1 MRPPNNIN
9 TSRPIQISVDG
20 RDSYIQVDTGGY
32 NLTNDGIECN
42 DPDTSIFIPWK
53 YIQWI
58 EQSTAVDT
66 VFNRQTTHNNTGSS
80 TNPTVTNP
88 ASIVD
93 SRDDEIRLL
102 ERNNPFARIDMKL
115 FKQCVNNHIIE
126 HDENGWRIRISN
138 QRIGHNENQAMS
150 IIRSNPSLQ
159 VYLAQSLSTIPLS
172 DTDENHANTN
182 ASMNTVNNASMNQVN
197 SDNDNK
203 KQSDYTNDPW
213 ITIDDDTANDDGM
226 QTLLTVD
233 PQADNEYMLDD
244 YDDNMSYTPEM
255 LIESYNDDTHSNTT
269 STVSN
274 DNSDNTANS
283 DNNTVS
289 TMNSRTASSA
299 STVNNTSNS
308 SDADGADAN
317 TTASMSNK
325 QTTTKHREQSYAPTE
340 PGFSFGFG
348 FTTNNKNTTT
358 NANSANNASIGSHE
372 ISDANYKNNNLNR
385 IITVNN
391 DVHMT
396 AAHMPNAATSAS
408 TVNNVNTDADTSKL
422 VSSMNGESSASN
434 GMQDNSDTASMQP
447 SSSMMNTTSHVNNS
461 SDYTN
466 NLDSIDNNATSP
478 IHPSRKKKNPVKHH
492 LTDYEVDDSSNT
504 DNATTA
510 DENGCDWV
518 VLMVA
523 LGYAGTI
530 VSRWRSRAEA
540 EADRDARIENNNV
553 NSSMIP
559 LNYMVF
565 RANGNRLYD
574 RKYIPRDKN
583 GIPLKGYNEYGE
595 YVAGLP
601 GYEF

>member
-66 VFNRQTTHNNTGSS
+66 VFNRQTTHKNQG
-80 TNPTVTNP
+80 TNSAITNP

-138 QRIGHNENQAMS
+138 QRIGYNEDQAMS
-150 IIRSNPSLQ
+150 VIRSNPSLQ

-172 DTDENHANTN
+172 DTDEIHASTN
-182 ASMNTVNNASMNQVN
+182 ANMNTVNNASMNQVT

-203 KQSDYTNDPW
+203 KQSHYTNDPW
-213 ITIDDDTANDDGM
+213 VTIDDDTANDNGM
-226 QTLLTVD
+226 QALLKVD

-269 STVSN
+269 STASN
-274 DNSDNTANS
+274 DSTTANS
-283 DNNTVS
+283 DSKTVN
-289 TMNSRTASSA
+289 TMNSKTASNA
-299 STVNNTSNS
+299 STS
-308 SDADGADAN
+308 SADADAGDS

-325 QTTTKHREQSYAPTE
+325 QTTTRHREQSYAPTE

-358 NANSANNASIGSHE
+358 NANSANNSSMGSHDSHE
-372 ISDANYKNNNLNR
+372 ISNVNYKNNNLN
-385 IITVNN
+385 TVNN

-396 AAHMPNAATSAS
+396 AAHMPNAITNAS
-408 TVNNVNTDADTSKL
+408 TVNTDTGTVSTNADTSKL
-422 VSSMNGESSASN
+422 VSSMNGESSSSN
-434 GMQDNSDTASMQP
+434 GMHVSDTASMQP
-447 SSSMMNTTSHVNNS
+447 SSSMMNNTASHVNNS
-461 SDYTN
+461 SDYAN
-466 NLDSIDNNATSP
+466 NSYSIDNNATSP

>member
-80 TNPTVTNP
+80 TNPAVTNP

-172 DTDENHANTN
+172 DEDENHANTS
-182 ASMNTVNNASMNQVN
+182 ASMNSVNNASMNQVN
-197 SDNDNK
+197 SNSDNK
-203 KQSDYTNDPW
+203 EKSNYTNDPW
-213 ITIDDDTANDDGM
+213 ATIDDDTVNDDGM

-233 PQADNEYMLDD
+233 PQADNEYILDD

-269 STVSN
+269 ST
-274 DNSDNTANS
+274 TANS
-283 DNNTVS
+283 DNTTANSDSRTVS
-289 TMNSRTASSA
+289 TMNS
-299 STVNNTSNS
+299 STVNNTSTNS
-308 SDADGADAN
+308 DDAGDS

-325 QTTTKHREQSYAPTE
+325 PTTTRHREQSYATTE

-348 FTTNNKNTTT
+348 FTTNNKNTT
-358 NANSANNASIGSHE
+358 SANNANMGSHDSHE
-372 ISDANYKNNNLNR
+372 ISDVNYKNNNLNR

-396 AAHMPNAATSAS
+396 AAHMPNAATNAS
-408 TVNNVNTDADTSKL
+408 TVNNDADTSKL
-422 VSSMNGESSASN
+422 VNSMNGESSASN
-434 GMQDNSDTASMQP
+434 GMHDNSDTASMQP
-447 SSSMMNTTSHVNNS
+447 SSMMNPGSQVNNS
-461 SDYTN
+461 SDYAN

-478 IHPSRKKKNPVKHH
+478 IHPYRKKKNKVKHH

>member
-66 VFNRQTTHNNTGSS
+66 VFNRQTTHNNTGAN
-80 TNPTVTNP
+80 TGTNP

-138 QRIGHNENQAMS
+138 QRIGYNEDQAMS
-150 IIRSNPSLQ
+150 VIRSNPSLQ

-182 ASMNTVNNASMNQVN
+182 ASMSTVDTNTSMNQFN

-213 ITIDDDTANDDGM
+213 VTIDDDTANDDGM
-226 QTLLTVD
+226 QALLTVD

-269 STVSN
+269 TS
-274 DNSDNTANS
+274 TANS
-283 DNNTVS
+283 DNTTANSDSKTAS
-289 TMNSRTASSA
+289 TMNNKSA
-299 STVNNTSNS
+299 NNVSTVNNISTS
-308 SDADGADAN
+308 SDDAGADDS

-325 QTTTKHREQSYAPTE
+325 PTTTKHRKQSYASTE
-340 PGFSFGFG
+340 TGFSFGFG

-358 NANSANNASIGSHE
+358 SANNVNNASMSSHDSHE

-396 AAHMPNAATSAS
+396 AAHMPNAITNASTAS
-408 TVNNVNTDADTSKL
+408 TVNTDTGTSKL
-422 VSSMNGESSASN
+422 VNSMNSESSSSN
-434 GMQDNSDTASMQP
+434 GMPVSDTASMQP
-447 SSSMMNTTSHVNNS
+447 SSSMMNNTDSNANNS
-461 SDYTN
+461 DY
-466 NLDSIDNNATSP
+466 IDNNATSP

>member
-80 TNPTVTNP
+80 TNNPVITNP

-138 QRIGHNENQAMS
+138 QRIGYNEDQAMS
-150 IIRSNPSLQ
+150 VIRSNPSLQ

-172 DTDENHANTN
+172 DTDENHANTS

-197 SDNDNK
+197 NDNDNK

-213 ITIDDDTANDDGM
+213 VTIDDNTANDGM

-255 LIESYNDDTHSNTT
+255 LIESYNDDTHSSIT
-269 STVSN
+269 STAG
-274 DNSDNTANS
+274 SDNTAN
-283 DNNTVS
+283 TVSKTAS
-289 TMNSRTASSA
+289 TMNSKTVHNA
-299 STVNNTSNS
+299 STVNNISTSSADADAYAGDSTS
-308 SDADGADAN
+308 SDGAN

-325 QTTTKHREQSYAPTE
+325 PTTTRHREQSYAPTE

-358 NANSANNASIGSHE
+358 NANNASMSSHDSHE
-372 ISDANYKNNNLNR
+372 ISDVNYNR

-396 AAHMPNAATSAS
+396 AAHMPNAITNAS
-408 TVNNVNTDADTSKL
+408 TVNTNADASKL
-422 VSSMNGESSASN
+422 VSSMNSESSDSN
-434 GMQDNSDTASMQP
+434 GMPVSDTASMQP
-447 SSSMMNTTSHVNNS
+447 SSSMMNTGSHVNNS
-461 SDYTN
+461 SDYAN
-466 NLDSIDNNATSP
+466 NSDYIDNNATSP

>member
-80 TNPTVTNP
+80 TKPAIINP

-102 ERNNPFARIDMKL
+102 ERNNPFACIDMKL
-115 FKQCVNNHIIE
+115 FKQCVDNHIIE
-126 HDENGWRIRISN
+126 HDENGWKIRISN

-159 VYLAQSLSTIPLS
+159 VYLTQSLSTIPLS
-172 DTDENHANTN
+172 DTDENHASTN
-182 ASMNTVNNASMNQVN
+182 ASMNHVN

-233 PQADNEYMLDD
+233 PQADNEYILDD

-269 STVSN
+269 STASN
-274 DNSDNTANS
+274 DNTPANS
-283 DNNTVS
+283 DSKTVS
-289 TMNSRTASSA
+289 TMNSKTVNSA
-299 STVNNTSNS
+299 SAVNNTSTS
-308 SDADGADAN
+308 SDNAGDN

-325 QTTTKHREQSYAPTE
+325 PTTTRHREQSYAPTE
-340 PGFSFGFG
+340 PGFSFGF
-348 FTTNNKNTTT
+348 TTNNKNTTT
-358 NANSANNASIGSHE
+358 NVNSANNASMISHDSHE

-385 IITVNN
+385 IITVSN

-396 AAHMPNAATSAS
+396 AAHMSNATANAS

-422 VSSMNGESSASN
+422 VSGMNGELSASN
-434 GMQDNSDTASMQP
+434 GMHDNSDTASMQP
-447 SSSMMNTTSHVNNS
+447 SSMMNTTSHV
-461 SDYTN
+461 N

>member
-80 TNPTVTNP
+80 TNNPAIANP

-138 QRIGHNENQAMS
+138 QRIGYNEDQAMS
-150 IIRSNPSLQ
+150 VIRSNPSLQ

-172 DTDENHANTN
+172 DTDENHANTSV
-182 ASMNTVNNASMNQVN
+182 SMNTVNNANMNQVN
-197 SDNDNK
+197 SDNK
-203 KQSDYTNDPW
+203 EQSHYTNDPW

-233 PQADNEYMLDD
+233 PQADDEYILDD
-244 YDDNMSYTPEM
+244 YDDNMNYTPEM

-269 STVSN
+269 STASN
-274 DNSDNTANS
+274 DNSDNTAN
-283 DNNTVS
+283 TVSKTAS
-289 TMNSRTASSA
+289 TMNNKAVNNA
-299 STVNNTSNS
+299 STVNNTSTSSADADAYAGDSTS
-308 SDADGADAN
+308 SDGAN

-325 QTTTKHREQSYAPTE
+325 PTTTRHREQSYAPTE

-358 NANSANNASIGSHE
+358 NANNASMSSHDSHE
-372 ISDANYKNNNLNR
+372 ISDVNYNR

-396 AAHMPNAATSAS
+396 AAHMPNAITNAS
-408 TVNNVNTDADTSKL
+408 TVNTNADASKL
-422 VSSMNGESSASN
+422 VSSMNSESSDSN
-434 GMQDNSDTASMQP
+434 GMPVSDTASMQP
-447 SSSMMNTTSHVNNS
+447 SSSMMNTGSHVNNS
-461 SDYTN
+461 SDYAN
-466 NLDSIDNNATSP
+466 NSDYIDNNATSP

>member
-126 HDENGWRIRISN
+126 HDENGWKIRISN

-159 VYLAQSLSTIPLS
+159 VYLTQSLSTIPLS
-172 DTDENHANTN
+172 DTDENHASTN
-182 ASMNTVNNASMNQVN
+182 ASMSTVNNTRMNQVN
-197 SDNDNK
+197 SDNK
-203 KQSDYTNDPW
+203 EQSYYYTNDPW
-213 ITIDDDTANDDGM
+213 VTIDDDTANDDGM

-274 DNSDNTANS
+274 DNSDNTAANS
-283 DNNTVS
+283 DSRTAS
-289 TMNSRTASSA
+289 TMNSKTVNNASA
-299 STVNNTSNS
+299 VNNTSTS
-308 SDADGADAN
+308 SADAN

-325 QTTTKHREQSYAPTE
+325 PTTTRHREQSYAPTE
-340 PGFSFGFG
+340 PGFSFG

-358 NANSANNASIGSHE
+358 NANSANNASMISHDSHE

-385 IITVNN
+385 TITVNN

-396 AAHMPNAATSAS
+396 AAHMTNATANAS

-422 VSSMNGESSASN
+422 VSSMNGELSASN
-434 GMQDNSDTASMQP
+434 GMHDNSDTASMQP
-447 SSSMMNTTSHVNNS
+447 SSSMMNTTSHVNN
-461 SDYTN
+461 
-466 NLDSIDNNATSP
+466 LDSIDNNATSP
-478 IHPSRKKKNPVKHH
+478 IHPSRKKKNSVKHH
-492 LTDYEVDDSSNT
+492 LTDYEVDDSSNI

-530 VSRWRSRAEA
+530 VSRWRSRVEA

>member
-66 VFNRQTTHNNTGSS
+66 VFNRQTPHKNAGSSSS
-80 TNPTVTNP
+80 TNPTGTNP

-93 SRDDEIRLL
+93 SHDDEIRLL
-102 ERNNPFARIDMKL
+102 ERNNPFACIDMKL
-115 FKQCVNNHIIE
+115 FKQCVDNHIIE
-126 HDENGWRIRISN
+126 HDENGWKIRISN

-150 IIRSNPSLQ
+150 VIRSNPSLQ
-159 VYLAQSLSTIPLS
+159 VYLTQSLSTIPLS
-172 DTDENHANTN
+172 DENENHASTN
-182 ASMNTVNNASMNQVN
+182 ASMNPVNNASINQVT
-197 SDNDNK
+197 SDNK
-203 KQSDYTNDPW
+203 EQSDYTNDPW
-213 ITIDDDTANDDGM
+213 VTIDDDGM
-226 QTLLTVD
+226 QTLLKVD

-269 STVSN
+269 STASN
-274 DNSDNTANS
+274 DNTANS
-283 DNNTVS
+283 VSRTAS
-289 TMNSRTASSA
+289 TMNSSPANSV
-299 STVNNTSNS
+299 STVKNTSSDDADAGDSTS
-308 SDADGADAN
+308 SDGAN

-325 QTTTKHREQSYAPTE
+325 PTTTKQRKQSYAPAE

-358 NANSANNASIGSHE
+358 NVNSANNVSMSSHDSHE

-396 AAHMPNAATSAS
+396 AAHMPNAATNAS
-408 TVNNVNTDADTSKL
+408 TVNNDADTSKL

-434 GMQDNSDTASMQP
+434 GMPVSDTASMQP
-447 SSSMMNTTSHVNNS
+447 SSSMMNTTARHANNS
-461 SDYTN
+461 SDYAN

-478 IHPSRKKKNPVKHH
+478 IHPSRKKKNQVKHH

>member
-126 HDENGWRIRISN
+126 HDENGWKIRISN

-159 VYLAQSLSTIPLS
+159 VYLTQSLSTIPLS
-172 DTDENHANTN
+172 DTDENHASTN
-182 ASMNTVNNASMNQVN
+182 ANMNSVNNASMNQVN

-233 PQADNEYMLDD
+233 PQADNEYILDD

-274 DNSDNTANS
+274 DNSDNTAANS
-283 DNNTVS
+283 DSKTVS
-289 TMNSRTASSA
+289 TMNNKTVNNV
-299 STVNNTSNS
+299 STVNNTSTS
-308 SDADGADAN
+308 SADAN

-325 QTTTKHREQSYAPTE
+325 PTTTRHREQSYAPTE
-340 PGFSFGFG
+340 PGFSFG

-358 NANSANNASIGSHE
+358 NANSANSASMGSHDSHE
-372 ISDANYKNNNLNR
+372 ISDVNYKNNNLNR

-391 DVHMT
+391 NGHMT
-396 AAHMPNAATSAS
+396 AAHMPNATANAS

-422 VSSMNGESSASN
+422 VSGMNGESSASN
-434 GMQDNSDTASMQP
+434 GMHDNSDTASSMQP
-447 SSSMMNTTSHVNNS
+447 SSSMMNTGSQV
-461 SDYTN
+461 N

-478 IHPSRKKKNPVKHH
+478 IHPSRKKKNQVKHH

-504 DNATTA
+504 NNATTA

>member
-66 VFNRQTTHNNTGSS
+66 VFNRQTTHKNQG
-80 TNPTVTNP
+80 TNSAITNP

-138 QRIGHNENQAMS
+138 QRIGYNEDQAMS
-150 IIRSNPSLQ
+150 VIRSNPSLQ

-172 DTDENHANTN
+172 DTDENHASTN
-182 ASMNTVNNASMNQVN
+182 ANMNTVNNASMNQVT

-203 KQSDYTNDPW
+203 KQSHYTNDPW
-213 ITIDDDTANDDGM
+213 ITIDDDTANDNGM
-226 QTLLTVD
+226 QALLKVD

-269 STVSN
+269 STASN
-274 DNSDNTANS
+274 DSTTANS
-283 DNNTVS
+283 DSKTVN
-289 TMNSRTASSA
+289 TMNSKTASNA
-299 STVNNTSNS
+299 STS
-308 SDADGADAN
+308 SADADAGDS

-325 QTTTKHREQSYAPTE
+325 QTTTRHREQSYAPTE

-358 NANSANNASIGSHE
+358 NANSANNSSMGSHDSHE
-372 ISDANYKNNNLNR
+372 ISNVNYKNNNLN
-385 IITVNN
+385 TVNN

-396 AAHMPNAATSAS
+396 AAHMPNAITNAS
-408 TVNNVNTDADTSKL
+408 TVNTDTGTVSTNADTSKL
-422 VSSMNGESSASN
+422 VSSMNGESSSSN
-434 GMQDNSDTASMQP
+434 GMHVSDTASMQP
-447 SSSMMNTTSHVNNS
+447 SSSMMNNTASHVNNS
-461 SDYTN
+461 SDYAN
-466 NLDSIDNNATSP
+466 NSYSIDNNATSP

>member
-126 HDENGWRIRISN
+126 HDENGWKIRISN

-159 VYLAQSLSTIPLS
+159 VYLTQSLSTITLS
-172 DTDENHANTN
+172 DTDENHASTN
-182 ASMNTVNNASMNQVN
+182 ANMNSVNNASMNQVN
-197 SDNDNK
+197 SDNK
-203 KQSDYTNDPW
+203 EQSDYTNDPW

-274 DNSDNTANS
+274 DNSDNTAANS
-283 DNNTVS
+283 YSKTAS
-289 TMNSRTASSA
+289 TMNSKTVNSA
-299 STVNNTSNS
+299 SAVNNTSTNS
-308 SDADGADAN
+308 DDAGAGDS

-325 QTTTKHREQSYAPTE
+325 PTTTRHREQSYAPTE
-340 PGFSFGFG
+340 PGFSFGF
-348 FTTNNKNTTT
+348 TTNNKNTTT
-358 NANSANNASIGSHE
+358 NANSASMGSHDSHE
-372 ISDANYKNNNLNR
+372 ISDVNYKNNNLNR

-391 DVHMT
+391 NGHMT
-396 AAHMPNAATSAS
+396 AAHMPNAANSASNAS
-408 TVNNVNTDADTSKL
+408 TVNTYADTSKL
-422 VSSMNGESSASN
+422 VSGMNGELSASN
-434 GMQDNSDTASMQP
+434 GMHDNSDTASMQP
-447 SSSMMNTTSHVNNS
+447 SSMMNTTSHVNNS
-461 SDYTN
+461 SDYAN

-478 IHPSRKKKNPVKHH
+478 IHPSRKKKNQVKHH

>member
-80 TNPTVTNP
+80 TNPAITNP

-138 QRIGHNENQAMS
+138 QRIGYNEDQAMS
-150 IIRSNPSLQ
+150 VIRSNPSLQ

-172 DTDENHANTN
+172 DTDENHANTS
-182 ASMNTVNNASMNQVN
+182 ASMNTVDTNASMNQVN
-197 SDNDNK
+197 SDNK
-203 KQSDYTNDPW
+203 EQSHYTNDPW

-226 QTLLTVD
+226 QTLLKVD

-269 STVSN
+269 STTANN
-274 DNSDNTANS
+274 DNTTANS
-283 DNNTVS
+283 DSRTAS
-289 TMNSRTASSA
+289 TMNSRTASNA
-299 STVNNTSNS
+299 STVNNTSTS
-308 SDADGADAN
+308 SDDAGAGDS

-325 QTTTKHREQSYAPTE
+325 RTTTRHREQSYAPTE

-348 FTTNNKNTTT
+348 FTTNNKNT
-358 NANSANNASIGSHE
+358 ASANNASMSSHDSHE
-372 ISDANYKNNNLNR
+372 ISDVKNNNLNR

-396 AAHMPNAATSAS
+396 AAHMPNATTNAS
-408 TVNNVNTDADTSKL
+408 TDSTVNTDAGTSKL
-422 VSSMNGESSASN
+422 VSSMNGESSSSN

-447 SSSMMNTTSHVNNS
+447 SSMMNNTVSQVNNS
-461 SDYTN
+461 SDYAN
-466 NLDSIDNNATSP
+466 NSDYIDNNATSP
-478 IHPSRKKKNPVKHH
+478 IHPSRKKKNQVKHH

>member
-80 TNPTVTNP
+80 TNPTITNP

-126 HDENGWRIRISN
+126 HDENGWKIRISN
-138 QRIGHNENQAMS
+138 QRIGYNEDQAMS
-150 IIRSNPSLQ
+150 VIRSNPSLQ

-172 DTDENHANTN
+172 DTDENHASTN

-197 SDNDNK
+197 SDNK
-203 KQSDYTNDPW
+203 EQSHYTNDPW
-213 ITIDDDTANDDGM
+213 VSLDDDTANDDGM
-226 QTLLTVD
+226 QTLLKVD
-233 PQADNEYMLDD
+233 PQADNEYILDD

-269 STVSN
+269 STT
-274 DNSDNTANS
+274 NSDNTANS

-289 TMNSRTASSA
+289 TMNNKSA
-299 STVNNTSNS
+299 NNVSTVNNTSTS
-308 SDADGADAN
+308 SDDAGAYAGDS

-325 QTTTKHREQSYAPTE
+325 PTTTKQRKQSYAPTE
-340 PGFSFGFG
+340 PGFSFG

-358 NANSANNASIGSHE
+358 NANSANNVSMSSHDSHE
-372 ISDANYKNNNLNR
+372 ISDAKNNNLNR

-396 AAHMPNAATSAS
+396 AAHMPNAS
-408 TVNNVNTDADTSKL
+408 TVNNVNTNADTSKL
-422 VSSMNGESSASN
+422 VNSMNSESSDSN
-434 GMQDNSDTASMQP
+434 GMPVSDTASMQP
-447 SSSMMNTTSHVNNS
+447 SSSMINTVNQVNNS

-466 NLDSIDNNATSP
+466 NLDSIDNNTTSP

>member
-66 VFNRQTTHNNTGSS
+66 VFNRQTTHNNTGSG
-80 TNPTVTNP
+80 TNPTITNP

-138 QRIGHNENQAMS
+138 QRIGYNEDQAMS
-150 IIRSNPSLQ
+150 VIRSNPSLQ

-172 DTDENHANTN
+172 DTDENHANTS
-182 ASMNTVNNASMNQVN
+182 ASMSTVDTNTSMNQVN

-255 LIESYNDDTHSNTT
+255 LIESYNDDTHSSTT
-269 STVSN
+269 STANN
-274 DNSDNTANS
+274 DNTTANS
-283 DNNTVS
+283 YSKTAS
-289 TMNSRTASSA
+289 TMNNKTVNSANTSSA
-299 STVNNTSNS
+299 
-308 SDADGADAN
+308 DDDGAGDSTA
-317 TTASMSNK
+317 ASMSNK
-325 QTTTKHREQSYAPTE
+325 QTTTKQRKQSYAPAE
-340 PGFSFGFG
+340 PGFSFGF
-348 FTTNNKNTTT
+348 TTNN
-358 NANSANNASIGSHE
+358 ANSSNSASMSSHDSHE
-372 ISDANYKNNNLNR
+372 ISDVKNNNLNR

-396 AAHMPNAATSAS
+396 AAHMPNAITSAS
-408 TVNNVNTDADTSKL
+408 TDSTVNTNADTSKF
-422 VSSMNGESSASN
+422 VSSMNSESSDSN
-434 GMQDNSDTASMQP
+434 GMPISDTASMQP
-447 SSSMMNTTSHVNNS
+447 SSSMMNTVSQVNSS
-461 SDYTN
+461 SDYAN
-466 NLDSIDNNATSP
+466 NSDYIDNNATSP
-478 IHPSRKKKNPVKHH
+478 IHPYRKKKNQVKHH
-492 LTDYEVDDSSNT
+492 LTDYEVDDSSNI

>member
-80 TNPTVTNP
+80 TNNPAITNP

-115 FKQCVNNHIIE
+115 FNQCVNNHIIE
-126 HDENGWRIRISN
+126 HDENGWKIRISN
-138 QRIGHNENQAMS
+138 QRIGYNEDQAMS
-150 IIRSNPSLQ
+150 VIRSNPSLQ

-172 DTDENHANTN
+172 DTDENHASTN

-203 KQSDYTNDPW
+203 KQSHYTNDPW
-213 ITIDDDTANDDGM
+213 VSLDDDTANDDGM

-269 STVSN
+269 STAG
-274 DNSDNTANS
+274 SDNTAN
-283 DNNTVS
+283 TVSKTAS
-289 TMNSRTASSA
+289 TMNNSK
-299 STVNNTSNS
+299 TVNNANTSS
-308 SDADGADAN
+308 ADDDADAYAGDS

-325 QTTTKHREQSYAPTE
+325 PTTTRHREQSYAPTE

-348 FTTNNKNTTT
+348 FTTNNKNTTS
-358 NANSANNASIGSHE
+358 ANSANNASMSSHDSHE
-372 ISDANYKNNNLNR
+372 ISDTNYKNNNLNR

-396 AAHMPNAATSAS
+396 AAHMPNAITSAS
-408 TVNNVNTDADTSKL
+408 TVNTDADTSKL
-422 VSSMNGESSASN
+422 VSSMNGELSASN

-447 SSSMMNTTSHVNNS
+447 SSSMINTVSQVNNS
-461 SDYTN
+461 DY
-466 NLDSIDNNATSP
+466 IDNNATSP

>member
-102 ERNNPFARIDMKL
+102 ERNNPFACIDMKL

-138 QRIGHNENQAMS
+138 QRIGHNEDQAMS
-150 IIRSNPSLQ
+150 VIRSNPSLQ
-159 VYLAQSLSTIPLS
+159 VYLTQSLSTIPLS
-172 DTDENHANTN
+172 DADENHASTN

-197 SDNDNK
+197 NDNDNK
-203 KQSDYTNDPW
+203 KQSNW

-233 PQADNEYMLDD
+233 PQADDEYILDD

-269 STVSN
+269 TSTANNDNTTANTVSK
-274 DNSDNTANS
+274 TA
-283 DNNTVS
+283 S
-289 TMNSRTASSA
+289 TMNSKTANNV
-299 STVNNTSNS
+299 STVNNTSTS
-308 SDADGADAN
+308 SDDAGADAN

-325 QTTTKHREQSYAPTE
+325 PTTTKQRKQSYAPTE
-340 PGFSFGFG
+340 PGFSFGF
-348 FTTNNKNTTT
+348 TTNNTTSD
-358 NANSANNASIGSHE
+358 NSANNVSIGSHDSHE

-396 AAHMPNAATSAS
+396 AAHMPNAAISAS
-408 TVNNVNTDADTSKL
+408 NANTVSTNADTSKL

-434 GMQDNSDTASMQP
+434 GIQVNDNASMQT
-447 SSSMMNTTSHVNNS
+447 SSSMINTVSQANNFSDYVNNS
-461 SDYTN
+461 DY
-466 NLDSIDNNATSP
+466 IDNNATSP

-523 LGYAGTI
+523 LGYAGII

>member
-80 TNPTVTNP
+80 TNSAITNP

-138 QRIGHNENQAMS
+138 QRIGYNEDQAMS
-150 IIRSNPSLQ
+150 VIRSNPSLQ

-182 ASMNTVNNASMNQVN
+182 TSMNQVN

-213 ITIDDDTANDDGM
+213 VTIDDDTANDDGM
-226 QTLLTVD
+226 QALLTVD

-255 LIESYNDDTHSNTT
+255 LIESYNDDTHSSTT
-269 STVSN
+269 STAG
-274 DNSDNTANS
+274 SDNTAN
-283 DNNTVS
+283 TVSKTAS
-289 TMNSRTASSA
+289 TMNSK
-299 STVNNTSNS
+299 TVNNANTSS
-308 SDADGADAN
+308 AADDADAGDS
-317 TTASMSNK
+317 TTASMNNK
-325 QTTTKHREQSYAPTE
+325 PTTTKQRKQSYAPTE

-348 FTTNNKNTTT
+348 FTTNNTTS
-358 NANSANNASIGSHE
+358 ANSASMSSHDSHE
-372 ISDANYKNNNLNR
+372 ISDANYKNNNLN
-385 IITVNN
+385 TVNN

-396 AAHMPNAATSAS
+396 AAHMPNATANAS
-408 TVNNVNTDADTSKL
+408 TASTVNTDADTSKL
-422 VSSMNGESSASN
+422 VNSMNSESSASN
-434 GMQDNSDTASMQP
+434 GMNDNSDTASRMQP
-447 SSSMMNTTSHVNNS
+447 SSSMMNTGSNVNNS
-461 SDYTN
+461 SDYAN
-466 NLDSIDNNATSP
+466 NSYSIDNNATSP
-478 IHPSRKKKNPVKHH
+478 IHPSRKKKNQVKHH
-492 LTDYEVDDSSNT
+492 LTDYEVDDNSNT

>member
-1 MRPPNNIN
+1 MQPPSNIN
-9 TSRPIQISVDG
+9 TNRPIQISVDG

-80 TNPTVTNP
+80 TNSAITNP

-138 QRIGHNENQAMS
+138 QRIGYNEDQAMS
-150 IIRSNPSLQ
+150 VIRSNPSLQ

-172 DTDENHANTN
+172 DTDENQVNTN
-182 ASMNTVNNASMNQVN
+182 ASMNTVNNTSMNQVT

-213 ITIDDDTANDDGM
+213 VTIDDDTANDDGM

-233 PQADNEYMLDD
+233 PQADNEDILDD
-244 YDDNMSYTPEM
+244 YDDDMSYTPEM

-269 STVSN
+269 STTANN
-274 DNSDNTANS
+274 DNTTANS
-283 DNNTVS
+283 DNNTAS
-289 TMNSRTASSA
+289 TMNSKTASTMRN
-299 STVNNTSNS
+299 STTSMNNKHTINR
-308 SDADGADAN
+308 
-317 TTASMSNK
+317 TTRPSES
-325 QTTTKHREQSYAPTE
+325 EQSYAPAE
-340 PGFSFGFG
+340 PGFGFGFG
-348 FTTNNKNTTT
+348 FTTNNT
-358 NANSANNASIGSHE
+358 ASANNASMSSHDSHE
-372 ISDANYKNNNLNR
+372 ISPVKNNNLNR
-385 IITVNN
+385 TITANN

-396 AAHMPNAATSAS
+396 AAHMMPNATANAS
-408 TVNNVNTDADTSKL
+408 TVNTDANNRI
-422 VSSMNGESSASN
+422 SSRRMNGESASTT
-434 GMQDNSDTASMQP
+434 GMQDNNASMQHTNN
-447 SSSMMNTTSHVNNS
+447 MMNNTASQFNNS
-461 SDYTN
+461 DY
-466 NLDSIDNNATSP
+466 IDNSTSNNTESSP
-478 IHPSRKKKNPVKHH
+478 IHPSRKKTKPVKHH

-523 LGYAGTI
+523 LGYTGTI
-530 VSRWRSRAEA
+530 VSRWRSRSEA
-540 EADRDARIENNNV
+540 EADRDARIENNHV

-565 RANGNRLYD
+565 KANGNRLYD